1 MTEKSEVSPFLRK
14 LPNLITGSR
23 LFFTAGFL
31 TLLLMVDRHELADPA
46 TLDPQKWKLDGAF
59 ILFIIAGLTDII
71 DGPLARRYKI
81 TSQFGRSFD
90 PLMDKI
96 LIAGGFITLA
106 MYPPEL
112 TALAWWM
119 VAVILAREI
128 LVTII
133 RHISEN
139 KGIDFRATSVG
150 KLKMFLQSLTIGTI
164 IFYLA
169 HCQGLTWAGW
179 VRSILVYFTVAFTA
193 FSAVVYLLRLRV
205 LFKK

>member
-1 MTEKSEVSPFLRK
+1 MTEKSKVSPFLQK

-23 LFFTAGFL
+23 LVFAAGFL
-31 TLLLMVDRHELADPA
+31 VLLLMVDRHELADSE
-46 TLDPQKWKLDGAF
+46 TLAPQKWKLDWAF

-71 DGPLARRYKI
+71 DGPLARRFKV

-90 PLMDKI
+90 PLVDKV

-106 MYPPEL
+106 FYPPEL

-133 RHISEN
+133 RQISEK
-139 KGIDFRATSVG
+139 KGIDFRATSAG
-150 KLKMFLQSLTIGTI
+150 KLKMFLQSFTIGTI
-164 IFYLA
+164 IFYIA
-169 HCQGLTWAGW
+169 HFQGQTWAVW
-179 VRSILVYFTVAFTA
+179 VRNFFVYFTVAFTA
-193 FSAVVYLLRLRV
+193 FSAVVYLRRLQV